1 MRVHYQIF
9 EAERHRKYSF
19 MDQIWTLCLEK
30 FTFQRYP
37 WKKVEPE
44 CKSWNGI
51 LPVFQK
57 RKDQQQPILIR
68 MINHIKTTYWVSF

>member
-1 MRVHYQIF
+1 
-9 EAERHRKYSF
+9 

-37 WKKVEPE
+37 WKKIEPE
-44 CKSWNGI
+44 CKNWNGI
-51 LPVFQK
+51 LLVFQK

-68 MINHIKTTYWVSF
+68 MIYHIKTTVGA

>member
-1 MRVHYQIF
+1 
-9 EAERHRKYSF
+9 

-44 CKSWNGI
+44 CKNWNGI
-51 LPVFQK
+51 LLVFQK
-57 RKDQQQPILIR
+57 RKRSATTYFNKNDLSYQDYSKG
-68 MINHIKTTYWVSF
+68 MTYWVSF